1 MVRVT
6 WLSPTKSYSYYS
18 SALSHLEKLDL
29 QALNDDPSTRSN
41 HWATIQNK
49 QQVQLRA
56 TDQNKRKALKES
68 TRNTEN
74 KARVEKKRLSED
86 SKENKR
92 SISFI
97 FSQKK
102 EYKLHLF

>member
-1 MVRVT
+1 MPFSNENL
-6 WLSPTKSYSYYS
+6 LSLPFS
-18 SALSHLEKLDL
+18 SCSLEKLDL
-29 QALNDDPSTRSN
+29 QASNIDPFTRSN
-41 HWATIQNK
+41 HRANIQNK